1 MSGALVCRKSRMCAL
16 LLFLISNQRAFMAE
30 KYPQTLENHFRSVP
44 LYHFVVFGVFFV
56 NLIWSIVRVVQNFS
70 YHSAFLVL
78 VAVALILLFYFTR
91 AFALKVQDRV
101 IRLEMNVRLERIL
114 PDDLKA
120 RADELTPD
128 QLISLRF
135 ASNSELPELC
145 RKVLEEKINDR
156 KEIKKLIK
164 DWQGDYL
171 RV

>member
-1 MSGALVCRKSRMCAL
+1 
-16 LLFLISNQRAFMAE
+16 MAE
-30 KYPQTLENHFRSVP
+30 KYPQTLENHFRFVP
-44 LYHFVVFGVFFV
+44 LYHFVVFSVFFV
-56 NLIWSIVRVVQNFS
+56 NLIWSIVRVIQDFS
-70 YHSAFLVL
+70 YHVAFQVL

-120 RADELTPD
+120 RAGELTPD
-128 QLISLRF
+128 QFISLRF
-135 ASNSELPELC
+135 ASDPELPDLC
-145 RKVLEEKINDR
+145 RKVLDEKIADR
-156 KEIKKLIK
+156 KEIKKMIK

>member
-1 MSGALVCRKSRMCAL
+1 
-16 LLFLISNQRAFMAE
+16 MAE
-30 KYPQTLENHFRSVP
+30 KYPQTFENHFRFVP

-78 VAVALILLFYFTR
+78 VAIALILLFYFTR

-101 IRLEMNVRLERIL
+101 IRLEMSVRLERIL
-114 PDDLKA
+114 PDDLKS
-120 RADELTPD
+120 RIDELTPD

-135 ASNSELPELC
+135 ASNSELPGLC
-145 RKVLEEKINDR
+145 RKILEEKITDR